1 MNKKNEDLQSLK
13 KEELIKK
20 ILNQK
25 ESLSAA
31 NKKIKE
37 LSKKLELYE
46 IAESGL
52 STAYIEKRENPMLNA
67 LVLG

>member
-1 MNKKNEDLQSLK
+1 MSKKQTPLEELT

-25 ESLSAA
+25 ESLSVA
-31 NKKIKE
+31 NKKIKD

-52 STAYIEKRENPMLNA
+52 PTAYIEKRENPML
-67 LVLG
+67 